1 MLQLLKEKAKSR
13 LVKRNKMTQKIS
25 EDTNVTLDLKTI
37 GLIVGGVVSLT
48 SMYFVLKSDI
58 ALAMEKPE
66 PEVSKIE
73 WSYKDELVR
82 SEISNTNEKVLGLE
96 KSVEEIKEQLNKIDE
111 RLYEYMKSAN
121 RDEMCNN
128 CFFPDMCQF
137 CSN

>member
-1 MLQLLKEKAKSR
+1 MA
-13 LVKRNKMTQKIS
+13 QKIS
-25 EDTNVTLDLKTI
+25 EETEVRLDLKTI
-37 GLIVGGVVSLT
+37 GIIVGGVISLT

-82 SEISNTNEKVLGLE
+82 SEISNTN
-96 KSVEEIKEQLNKIDE
+96 D
-111 RLYEYMKSAN
+111 YMKLAKN
-121 RDEMCNN
+121 DEMCNN
-128 CFFPDMCQF
+128 CLFPDMCNF

>member
-1 MLQLLKEKAKSR
+1 MA
-13 LVKRNKMTQKIS
+13 KIS

-37 GLIVGGVVSLT
+37 SMIVGFTISIS

-58 ALAMEKPE
+58 ARAMEEPK

-96 KSVEEIKEQLNKIDE
+96 KSVGEIKEQLNKIDE
-111 RLYEYMKSAN
+111 RLYQISKN
-121 RDEMCNN
+121 R
-128 CFFPDMCQF
+128 
-137 CSN
+137 

>member
-1 MLQLLKEKAKSR
+1 MAK
-13 LVKRNKMTQKIS
+13 IG

-37 GLIVGGVVSLT
+37 SMIVGFTVSIS

-58 ALAMEKPE
+58 ARAMEEPK

-96 KSVEEIKEQLNKIDE
+96 KSVGEIKEQLNKIDE
-111 RLYEYMKSAN
+111 RLYQISKN
-121 RDEMCNN
+121 R
-128 CFFPDMCQF
+128 
-137 CSN
+137 

>member
-1 MLQLLKEKAKSR
+1 MA
-13 LVKRNKMTQKIS
+13 KIS

-37 GLIVGGVVSLT
+37 SMIVGFTVSIS

-58 ALAMEKPE
+58 ARAMEEPK

-96 KSVEEIKEQLNKIDE
+96 KSVGEIKEQLNKIDE
-111 RLYEYMKSAN
+111 RLYQISKN
-121 RDEMCNN
+121 R
-128 CFFPDMCQF
+128 
-137 CSN
+137 